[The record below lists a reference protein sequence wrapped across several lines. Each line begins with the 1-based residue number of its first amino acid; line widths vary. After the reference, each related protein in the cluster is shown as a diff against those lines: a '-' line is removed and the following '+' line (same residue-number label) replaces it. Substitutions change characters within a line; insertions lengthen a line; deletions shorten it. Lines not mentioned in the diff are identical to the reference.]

1 MGKSIEQSFNN
12 YISKV
17 EKELGYKITK
27 VQRKMFM
34 YCFVAGAESSI
45 KINDHIN
52 IINSIKVTIKSF
64 STINSLST
72 WVN

>member
-27 VQRKMFM
+27 EQRKQFM
-34 YCFVAGAESSI
+34 YCFVAGAEAGV
-45 KINDHIN
+45 KIDDIGV
-52 IINSIKVTIKSF
+52 IINTIQDCKNGNFESF
-64 STINSLST
+64 NK
-72 WVN
+72 

>member
-34 YCFVAGAESSI
+34 YCFVAGAEAGV
-45 KINDHIN
+45 KNDDIGV
-52 IINSIKVTIKSF
+52 IINTIQDCKNGNFESF
-64 STINSLST
+64 NK
-72 WVN
+72 

>member
-34 YCFVAGAESSI
+34 CCFVAGAEALADTKSI
-45 KINDHIN
+45 ELEKTLN
-52 IINSIKVTIKSF
+52 TIQDCKNGNFESF
-64 STINSLST
+64 NK
-72 WVN
+72 

>member
-1 MGKSIEQSFNN
+1 MNNKTLEQSFNN

-34 YCFVAGAESSI
+34 CCFVAGAESSI
-45 KINDHIN
+45 KISDHIN
-52 IINSIKVTIKSF
+52 IINSINTIVKCKKGDFESF
-64 STINSLST
+64 NK
-72 WVN
+72 

>member
-27 VQRKMFM
+27 EQRKMFM
-34 YCFVAGAESSI
+34 CCFVAGAEAGI
-45 KINDHIN
+45 PNNHVQLFRTLD
-52 IINSIKVTIKSF
+52 TIQDCKNGNFESF
-64 STINSLST
+64 NK
-72 WVN
+72 

>member
-1 MGKSIEQSFNN
+1 MGKSLEQLFNE

-27 VQRKMFM
+27 EQRKQFM
-34 YCFVAGAESSI
+34 CCFIAGAESSI

-52 IINSIKVTIKSF
+52 IINSINTIVKCKKGNFESF
-64 STINSLST
+64 NK
-72 WVN
+72 

>member
-27 VQRKMFM
+27 EQRKQFM
-34 YCFVAGAESSI
+34 YCFVAGAEVGV
-45 KINDHIN
+45 KIDDLGR
-52 IINSIKVTIKSF
+52 IINTIQDCKNGNFESF
-64 STINSLST
+64 NK
-72 WVN
+72 